1 MLGSTSADGCAF
13 VYLLEKNRLAA
24 VIDFLKFDTEKI
36 YWKFG
41 VLRDLSV
48 KKLLGCCCCM
58 DGSGDSCGMNR
69 C

>member
-1 MLGSTSADGCAF
+1 MCFCVSFG
-13 VYLLEKNRLAA
+13 KNRLAA

-41 VLRDLSV
+41 VVRDLSV
-48 KKLLGCCCCM
+48 KKLLGCCCCCCM
-58 DGSGDSCGMNR
+58 DSSGDSCGMNR